1 MQKGMDWN
9 MDEKLLNKVPKDK
22 KMKYLTPEETIDML
36 KRLRNGEKVQCPF
49 CENGEFVTKGDYRTS
64 SGFQCNNC
72 KKRWNIN

>member
-1 MQKGMDWN
+1 
-9 MDEKLLNKVPKDK
+9 
-22 KMKYLTPEETIDML
+22 MKYLTPEETNDML